1 LLAGTG
7 LPGET
12 ISIRYRNSTIA
23 TTDVDHERNWQV
35 TVPTAPIK
43 RGEATFQILGSRS
56 PETIAFETRFAP
68 WWLEAPLRLQG
79 KLGEGYACAP
89 TVLGM
94 AMDYHHQLNA
104 DLAAPATVEIVQ
116 ALKEQGF
123 VEGYG
128 ADARM
133 LVDLSIAY
141 GYSHSFFYRTWSQA
155 HLRQMLDAGLPVIA
169 NVRIDL
175 STDGYGHS
183 VIVIGLSPDGQRV
196 MVNDPAQGMVEYP
209 WKQFDASWASFGPPY
224 RHGLVV
230 AP

>member
-1 LLAGTG
+1 VLAGTG

-12 ISIRYRNSTIA
+12 IAIRYRNSIIA
-23 TTDVDHERNWQV
+23 QTTVDTNRQWQV
-35 TVPTAPIK
+35 RIPTAPLD
-43 RGEATFQILGSRS
+43 RGAAAFQIAGSRS
-56 PETIAFETRFAP
+56 RETLAFETEFVP

-94 AMDYHHQLNA
+94 AMDYHQQLNP
-104 DLAAPATVEIVQ
+104 DFAAPATVEIVH

-123 VEGYG
+123 IEGYG
-128 ADARM
+128 ADAQM

-141 GYSHSFFYRTWSQA
+141 GYSHSFFYREWTQA
-155 HLRQMLDAGLPVIA
+155 HVRRMLDAGLPVIA
-169 NVRIDL
+169 NVRTDL

-183 VIVIGLSPDGQRV
+183 VIVIGLSPDGTRV
-196 MVNDPAQGMVEYP
+196 MVNDPVQGMVEYA
-209 WKQFDASWASFGPPY
+209 WQVFDASWASFGPPY

-230 AP
+230 MP